1 MSEQR
6 RAKVVAV
13 AYVVAAVAFAAD
25 LATKMLVVRHL
36 PGHGPVHLVGDLLKL
51 ELARNPGAAF
61 STGTSHTAIISV
73 IAIVAAVVVVWFI
86 AKLRSMGWAFA
97 LGLLLAGILGNLSDR
112 LFRSPGPFR
121 GHVVDFIAL
130 PHWPVFNVADMCI
143 NVAAVLILILAWRGV
158 RLGGGKAPAA
168 AVGVPGVSGVS
179 DEAAP
184 EQDAESE
191 GQKGEE
197 QDR

>member
-130 PHWPVFNVADMCI
+130 PHWPVFNVADMLI
-143 NVAAVLILILAWRGV
+143 DAAVILIVIQTWRGIGITGA
-158 RLGGGKAPAA
+158 RHAK
-168 AVGVPGVSGVS
+168 S
-179 DEAAP
+179 
-184 EQDAESE
+184 
-191 GQKGEE
+191 
-197 QDR
+197 

>member
-143 NVAAVLILILAWRGV
+143 NVAAVLILILAVRGI
-158 RLGGGKAPAA
+158 RLDGTR
-168 AVGVPGVSGVS
+168 
-179 DEAAP
+179 
-184 EQDAESE
+184 EQ
-191 GQKGEE
+191 
-197 QDR
+197 RTR

>member
-73 IAIVAAVVVVWFI
+73 IAIVAAEVVVWFI

-143 NVAAVLILILAWRGV
+143 NVAAVLILILAVRGI
-158 RLGGGKAPAA
+158 RLDGTR
-168 AVGVPGVSGVS
+168 
-179 DEAAP
+179 
-184 EQDAESE
+184 EQ
-191 GQKGEE
+191 
-197 QDR
+197 RTR